1 MSAPAAPTPSPR
13 PAASSAP
20 TARGGGRAP
29 TIDPVRI
36 LRQHAKLFAI
46 TLGCGLVLGAVV
58 HFGSLF
64 LYPIYSGQVLFEL
77 NPQLVDPT
85 DIVGQDTTQEE
96 TVSRLAQTEAAR
108 IMSRNVLTEACK
120 NRDIEETVWAKWFV
134 DDTGGFL
141 IDEAVDELE
150 EDMGA
155 GHRRGTQL
163 FYLGWSTHDA
173 DDVPVVLNTVA
184 STYLR
189 LRNQDDELRYS
200 GTHEVF
206 QKQLDAIDQNLG
218 TLRRE
223 IQDFIQSN
231 QIPAFEENSLQSQ
244 KGLEELML
252 RLSETVRD
260 LTLQKAR
267 REMLVQKING
277 EVRPG
282 DEDRRQAEQHP
293 AIMQLR
299 RDAEDGKSNLE
310 HAQRRFGDDHPAVIA
325 AKERASGSQGRY
337 DAELELAITK
347 HLNAEYKTTLDTVVG
362 LESLLVKQNGDYTAE
377 AERLE
382 KLAAAVAELESK
394 KDRMAQLQE
403 DRASIQQ
410 RLGELDVIKLRE
422 DARRVRIVQESLR
435 PRELTFPQPEF
446 VIPGVAMLLLATVV
460 GIVFTREML
469 DQRVRSA
476 ADLGGVAGGRVLG
489 VIPDI
494 ADDPTTPDS
503 IELISRL
510 APQSP
515 VAESLRQLS
524 ASFSRVLAERGLR
537 TVAVLPTMPQSG
549 ATSVTVNLAAAAA
562 AVGRRVLVID
572 ANLRRPTLATA
583 AGATEDQTG
592 LAECLTGATTLAAAV
607 QGTTAGFWVL
617 SAGAP
622 AERVVERLYGEGLD
636 KLLAEARAAY
646 DLVLIDTA
654 PSMVANE
661 SLVIANRVDATVVVV
676 RAMQDQRGLVAKVAG
691 QIQDTRGQFLGLILN
706 RQRSTAGG
714 YLQKNLEAMAEYTA
728 PAKA

>member
-1 MSAPAAPTPSPR
+1 MSASAAPTPTPRSSSAPAA
-13 PAASSAP
+13 
-20 TARGGGRAP
+20 RGGARAP
-29 TIDPVRI
+29 TMDPVRL
-36 LRQHAKLFAI
+36 LRQHAKLFSI
-46 TLGCGLVLGAVV
+46 TFACGLVMGVVV
-58 HFGSLF
+58 HFASLF

-77 NPQLVDPT
+77 NPQLTDAT
-85 DIVGQDTTQEE
+85 DIIGQDTTQEE

-108 IMSRNVLTEACK
+108 IMSRNVLAEACK

-141 IDEAVDELE
+141 IDDAVDELE

-155 GHRRGTQL
+155 GHKRGTQL
-163 FYLGWSTHDA
+163 FYLGWSAHDA

-184 STYLR
+184 ATYLR
-189 LRNQDDELRYS
+189 LRNQDDEARYS

-206 QKQLDAIDQNLG
+206 QKQLNTIDTSLG
-218 TLRRE
+218 TLRNE
-223 IQDFIQSN
+223 IQEFIQQN

-244 KGLEELML
+244 KGLEELTL
-252 RLSETVRD
+252 RLAETVRD

-267 REMLVQKING
+267 REMLTQKING
-277 EVRPG
+277 EVKPG
-282 DEDRRQAEQHP
+282 DEDRRLAEQHP

-310 HAQRRFGDDHPAVIA
+310 QAQRRFREDHPAVLT
-325 AKERASGSQGRY
+325 AKERASGAQGRY

-347 HLNAEYKTTLDTVVG
+347 HLNAEFKTTSDTVDG
-362 LESLLVKQNGDYTAE
+362 LESLLAKQQGDYTTE
-377 AERLE
+377 FERLE
-382 KLAAAVAELESK
+382 TLAAAVAELESK

-410 RLGELDVIKLRE
+410 RLSELDVIKMRE
-422 DARRVRIVQESLR
+422 DARRVKIVQEALR

-446 VIPGVAMLLLATVV
+446 VIPGVAVLMLAIVV

-469 DQRVRSA
+469 DQRVRAA
-476 ADLGGVAGGRVLG
+476 ADLAAISGGRVVG

-494 ADDPTTPDS
+494 ADDPTSPDA
-503 IELISRL
+503 IELVSRV

-524 ASFSRVLAERGLR
+524 ASFNKILSEKGLH
-537 TVAVLPTMPQSG
+537 TVVVLPAMPQSG

-562 AVGRRVLVID
+562 AIGRRALVID

-583 AGATEDQTG
+583 AGASEEHTG
-592 LAECLTGATTLAAAV
+592 LAECLAGTTTLAAAV
-607 QGTTAGFWVL
+607 QGTSAGFWVL

-661 SLVIANRVDATVVVV
+661 SLVIANRVDGTVVVV
-676 RAMQDQRGLVAKVAG
+676 RAMQDQRGLVAKLVG
-691 QIQDTRGQFLGLILN
+691 QIQDSRSQLVGLILN
-706 RQRSTAGG
+706 RQRITAGG
-714 YLQKNLEAMAEYTA
+714 YYQKNLEAMAEYTA
-728 PAKA
+728 PVKA